1 MGMIEGRTWHRGL
14 QAFGRCARDV
24 LHPFCSEAPFVLD
37 GVFLF
42 AMITSPMKK
51 ILSIIALTFAF
62 AAASSAATSKPNI
75 LWIFAEDTS
84 PWMGCY
90 GSEVNA
96 NATPNIDAL
105 AKSGVLFK
113 RAFVPAPV
121 CSACRSAMMG
131 GQSQIRFGA
140 HEHRSGR
147 GSNKIHL
154 PKGMKL
160 LPQLM
165 KENGYFTFN
174 HGKTDYNFAWDQ
186 DATYSDQL
194 KQGKAEI
201 FGALKERQPFFGQ
214 IQTRGGKN
222 NTTRFPAKRKTDP
235 ASVTVPPDYPQN
247 QLYREVVAQH
257 HDAIRKDD
265 DLIGAIMEN
274 LEKSGMLDNTIV
286 VYFGDHGANNL
297 VRHKQMPTEGGLH
310 VPFIVTGPKK
320 HIPQG
325 RVRNDLVNLLDL
337 SATTLAWGGVAQPD
351 WYEGQDLFAA
361 DFKPRSFVTAAKDR
375 LDHTLDRVR
384 TVRTDR
390 FRYTRNYK
398 LDRIFLQPQYRDRQP
413 YLKNLR
419 ELYASGKLSPKL
431 KEIYFGERP
440 AEELYDVSKD
450 PAQINN
456 LAKDPAFNKE
466 LNRHRKLLDDWL
478 AKGDM
483 GEGEEPIE
491 EMRENADGKKW
502 GQGVN
507 PEYEVYRPDSDG
519 DGLSDTWEK
528 ENGRDPGDGRLVF
541 EFDCGGW
548 QTEGWKATKGIKD
561 NIAGFQGYLDFT
573 LAAGAGAISRNG
585 LKAKATDAD
594 KALVVKLRVS
604 KRVTVQLSA
613 NGKKLGKARKV
624 GGAKKW
630 NSVRVPLNGEA
641 GWKGTIDSLE
651 AAFTGATGV
660 FVEVD
665 SISVER

>member
-1 MGMIEGRTWHRGL
+1 
-14 QAFGRCARDV
+14 
-24 LHPFCSEAPFVLD
+24 
-37 GVFLF
+37 
-42 AMITSPMKK
+42 MKK
-51 ILSIIALTFAF
+51 ALSILALTFALVS
-62 AAASSAATSKPNI
+62 AASAATSKPNI

-90 GSEVNA
+90 GSKANA

-105 AKSGVLFK
+105 AESGVRFS

-147 GSNKIHL
+147 GANKIQL

-165 KENGYFTFN
+165 KENGYYTFN
-174 HGKTDYNFAWDQ
+174 HGKTDYNFEWDQ
-186 DATYSDQL
+186 DATYSGQL

-201 FGALKERQPFFGQ
+201 FDALKEKQPFFGQ
-214 IQTRGGKN
+214 IQTKGGKN
-222 NTTRFPAKRKTDP
+222 NTTRFPADRKTDP

-257 HDAIRKDD
+257 HDAIRVDD
-265 DLIGAIMEN
+265 DLIGKIMES
-274 LEKSGMLDNTIV
+274 LEASGMLDNTIV

-310 VPFIVTGPKK
+310 VPFIVRGPKK
-320 HIPQG
+320 HVPQRG
-325 RVRNDLVNLLDL
+325 VRDDLVNLLDL
-337 SATTLAWGGVAQPD
+337 SATTLAWGGVKQPK
-351 WYEGQDLFAA
+351 WYEGQNLFAA
-361 DFKPRSFVTAAKDR
+361 KFQPRSFVTAGKDR

-398 LDRIFLQPQYRDRQP
+398 LDRIFLQPQYRDRKD
-413 YLKNLR
+413 YVINLR

-456 LAKDPAFNKE
+456 LAKNPAFKRE
-466 LNRHRKLLDDWL
+466 LERHRKLLDDWL
-478 AKGDM
+478 VKGDT
-483 GEGEEPIE
+483 GEGEEPVA

-507 PEYEVYRPDSDG
+507 PEYEVYREDNDG

-528 ENGRDPGDGRLVF
+528 ENGRDPQDGRLVF

-548 QTEGWKATKGIKD
+548 QTEGWKTTAGIKD

-573 LAAGAGAISRNG
+573 LPSGSGSISREG

-594 KALVVKLRVS
+594 EALVVKLRSS
-604 KRVTVQLSA
+604 KRVSVQASA
-613 NGKKLGKARKV
+613 NGRKFGKTQKTR
-624 GGAKKW
+624 GGKQW
-630 NSVRVPLNGEA
+630 TSVRIPLNA
-641 GWKGTIDSLE
+641 QSGWTGTIESLE
-651 AAFTGATGV
+651 IGFTGSKGA
-660 FVEVD
+660 FVEMD
-665 SISVER
+665 SISVERR